1 MSLSVFT
8 HQITGPENTAKA
20 FFLDGTAISSS
31 NVALDLVGGTAQS
44 LNGDFGVDSSGTR
57 IRWNT
62 PYALSSQLATNDIV
76 RVIYDR
82 S

>member
-1 MSLSVFT
+1 MSLSVYTRQLDSTDSTTKSF
-8 HQITGPENTAKA
+8 N
-20 FFLDGTAISSS
+20 LDGVPVSSS

-44 LNGDFGVDSSGTR
+44 LNGDFGVDGTK
-57 IRWNT
+57 IVWDA
-62 PYALSSQLATNDIV
+62 PSYGLYDQLKVKDIV